1 MSRQALL
8 GYVTGL
14 VVLGG
19 CGLPTRQDV
28 DLAQTVNDMGQ
39 VVMDLQASQQDLAD
53 RVDSLTA
60 LVARQDS
67 MLRSMANLMGAPL
80 PPR

>member
-1 MSRQALL
+1 MSRRTILAYL
-8 GYVTGL
+8 GGL
-14 VVLGG
+14 AVLVG

-39 VVMDLQASQQDLAD
+39 AMMDLQAGQEELSA
-53 RVDSLTA
+53 RVDSLA
-60 LVARQDS
+60 SLVARQDS
-67 MLRSMANLMGAPL
+67 TLRSMANLMGAPL